1 MIFARHNAQHNYFN
15 ASGSKD
21 VKFTPRPV
29 KTVRN
34 SPVAG
39 NKNWISPRQE
49 EMLREMRKKYPNN
62 TTIDLD
68 NVLNGICASLT
79 CLMYDNVPK
88 SEHLNFLQLVYSIL
102 KKNI

>member
-1 MIFARHNAQHNYFN
+1 M
-15 ASGSKD
+15 SGECERKSFQPLPGD
-21 VKFTPRPV
+21 
-29 KTVRN
+29 
-34 SPVAG
+34 
-39 NKNWISPRQE
+39 KNPQFLEDGKRIY
-49 EMLREMRKKYPNN
+49 REMRKKYPNN